1 MSQLFHFRQ
10 KVVLSVS
17 NIHTHTE
24 TQPHQNKTKVFRT
37 FIISS
42 SKPHSFS
49 FFIFEISFSSFDFLD
64 KMWTCHVL
72 PLPYDFLNR
81 CKCFIFVVKR
91 IDAASLNMSW
101 CCFSCQIALNP
112 FYHFEVIISAGEFYL
127 RNHVPKHPSFN
138 RYLSKILLHAFAS

>member
-1 MSQLFHFRQ
+1 MGTQTIDDILVSTIHVKKMMVTRYVDNKNQKKKTQKTKPNKRKYQNQNNRKEKRKQRESNKLCHRLFHFRQ

-64 KMWTCHVL
+64 KM
-72 PLPYDFLNR
+72 
-81 CKCFIFVVKR
+81 
-91 IDAASLNMSW
+91 
-101 CCFSCQIALNP
+101 
-112 FYHFEVIISAGEFYL
+112 
-127 RNHVPKHPSFN
+127 
-138 RYLSKILLHAFAS
+138 